1 MDIGAFLLQKLYV
14 LPAVIV
20 ALSFHEWGHAFAA
33 YRLGD
38 TTARDY
44 GRLTLNPLSHLDPVG
59 FIMLMLA
66 GFGWAK
72 PVPVNPRNF
81 RKLRRDDILVSI
93 AGVTVNLLLA
103 FIFCGVW
110 MALVKYR
117 IGNSAL
123 WQIMLN
129 FVSINLSL
137 MVFNLLPIPP
147 LDGSHVLFNLFPRA
161 GMRIR
166 PIMERYGWLILC
178 VLLISGVISTILSFV
193 INPIFNG
200 MISFYSLFI

>member
-1 MDIGAFLLQKLYV
+1 
-14 LPAVIV
+14 
-20 ALSFHEWGHAFAA
+20 
-33 YRLGD
+33 
-38 TTARDY
+38 
-44 GRLTLNPLSHLDPVG
+44 
-59 FIMLMLA
+59 MLMLA

-117 IGNSAL
+117 VGNSAL